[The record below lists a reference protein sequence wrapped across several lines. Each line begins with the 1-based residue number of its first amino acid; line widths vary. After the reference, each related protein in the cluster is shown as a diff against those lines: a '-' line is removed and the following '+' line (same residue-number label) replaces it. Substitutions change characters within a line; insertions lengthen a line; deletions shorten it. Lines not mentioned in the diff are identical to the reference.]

1 MTLPLDYDL
10 IGFVWTTAKVL
21 LTTKPHLRK
30 NSVPMPVRYHREVVD
45 DPSLTEPQKKYLA
58 PLDQQ
63 LLKLNYRPLC
73 TYRVTNYGKNLLRYY
88 HNPAD
93 PASCALTIVEVR
105 VNVKG
110 VIAVKN
116 SHSFNFT
123 TRFSS
128 GKWLTTRNMSLKTL
142 MDNPDYRIIQECR
155 HVTDLTQLKKRHEAR
170 AASLGVP
177 LSPPNSVEAVFTE
190 GDTEHE
196 RFLAHQLQRGILRPN
211 AQGDAYLPTD
221 RAYNRG
227 IRNHYNPFARRLSI
241 PVALFSILI
250 GAVLPLFG
258 ILKLAPLAAEFG
270 SGPLIVSPSWLAV
283 AVCYAIAGLILGLV
297 ADTHHYVWVMI
308 ITYIPA
314 HLVAGTSLGWFPY
327 STLAFAVSYFV
338 CQAKRK
344 RQLVLQS

>member
-1 MTLPLDYDL
+1 VTLPLDYDL
-10 IGFVWTTAKVL
+10 LGFAWTTLKVL
-21 LTTKPHLRK
+21 FTSKPNMRK
-30 NSVPMPVRYHREVVD
+30 NSVPMPAHYQREVVD
-45 DPSLTEPQKKYLA
+45 DHSLTEPQKKYLA

-105 VNVKG
+105 ANVKG
-110 VIAVKN
+110 VISVHN

-128 GKWLTTRNMSLKTL
+128 GKWLSTRNMSLKTL
-142 MDNPDYRIIQECR
+142 MDQPDYRIIQECR
-155 HVTDLTQLKKRHEAR
+155 HVTDLAELKKRHDAR

-177 LSPPNSVEAVFTE
+177 LSPPNDVESLFNEVQ
-190 GDTEHE
+190 TEHE
-196 RFLAHQLQRGILRPN
+196 RFVAHQVQRGILRPN

-221 RAYNRG
+221 KAYNRG
-227 IRNHYNPFARRLSI
+227 IRNHYNPFARRISI
-241 PVALFSILI
+241 PVTLFSILI

-258 ILKLAPLAAEFG
+258 ILKLAPLAAQFE
-270 SGPLIVSPSWLAV
+270 SGPLIVSPSWLAI
-283 AVCYAIAGLILGLV
+283 AACYVLAGIILGLV
-297 ADTHHYVWVMI
+297 AETQHYVWVML

-314 HLVAGTSLGWFPY
+314 HLVAGSSLGWFPY
-327 STLAFAVSYFV
+327 STLAFTISYLV